1 MGYPEIIK
9 SILSDG
15 RWHCITSIVQETGL
29 SARNRIS
36 EMNKLSEKK
45 DGLKV
50 IDGAPCNIENHSHR
64 SNVFMYRN
72 AQHEEKEYVM
82 QTFDDL
88 IGETL

>member
-1 MGYPEIIK
+1 
-9 SILSDG
+9 
-15 RWHCITSIVQETGL
+15 
-29 SARNRIS
+29 
-36 EMNKLSEKK
+36 MNKLSEKK